1 MDPFKGTAIDPFKEY
16 RNTYE
21 APGNRETLQLRSQI
35 LEPEAGLSGPII
47 PKGPKYCYP

>member
-35 LEPEAGLSGPII
+35 LEPEAGLIQDFGS
-47 PKGPKYCYP
+47 YYPQGS